1 MTTAAILHTITCII
15 GRRVVLNVLQPH
27 ITPLKGAN
35 FLLKQYFY
43 VLHLLTVTVIYRGYR
58 FSLCSIIHK

>member
-1 MTTAAILHTITCII
+1 MTAAAILHTITCII

-43 VLHLLTVTVIYRGYR
+43 VLHLLDGYSDLQGLQI
-58 FSLCSIIHK
+58 FPL